1 MDAKKLKKQKE
12 VATKLFKPKPVLL
25 PSGSWRCQVMVRGRR
40 IDVIEDDP
48 ALAHAKALA
57 IKEGLVDED
66 KPVSSM
72 TVGEAIDKYIEI
84 KDAVLSPSTVVG
96 YKRLR
101 KNALQELMDVKLSD
115 LTQERVQRS
124 VNIMAKN
131 KTPKYIRNAHGLLS
145 AALSEYLPEI
155 TLRTTL
161 PPKMKNEIKIPS
173 EKDLRKIISIA
184 TGTEMEL
191 PILLAV
197 WLGLRMSEIRGL
209 TWDCISDDGVI
220 HIKRAIVDG
229 ENGPAEKG
237 TKSYSGYRKIP
248 VPDYIKKLI
257 EKQPNKN
264 EFIIQLSGQAI
275 YKRFSRLCDKA
286 GVNHYRFHDLRH
298 VQASIMLALGVPDKY
313 AMERMG
319 HATNNMLKTV
329 YQHTI
334 KEKQIEVA
342 NAVNNYFS
350 QNLHMNLHTK
360 AVETAE

>member
-1 MDAKKLKKQKE
+1 MDAKKLKKQKD
-12 VATKLFKPKPVLL
+12 VAAKLSKPKPVLL

-57 IKEGLVDED
+57 IKEGLVEED

-72 TVGEAIDKYIEI
+72 TVGEAIDKYIES
-84 KDAVLSPSTVVG
+84 KDAVLSPSTVIG

-101 KNALQELMDVKLSD
+101 KNSLQSLMKVRISD
-115 LTQERVQRS
+115 LTQECVQKA
-124 VNIMAKN
+124 VNSMARE
-131 KTPKYIRNAHGLLS
+131 KTPKYVRNAHGLLT
-145 AALSEYLPEI
+145 AALAEYAPEI
-155 TLRTTL
+155 TLHTTL
-161 PPKMKNEIKIPS
+161 PQKQKVEIEIPS
-173 EKDLRKIISIA
+173 EEELRKIISIA
-184 TGTEMEL
+184 AGTEMEL

-237 TKSYSGYRKIP
+237 TKSYSGYRKITIH
-248 VPDYIKKLI
+248 DYLKRLI
-257 EKQPNKN
+257 ENQPHKN

-275 YKRFSRLCDKA
+275 YKRFSRLCEKA
-286 GVNHYRFHDLRH
+286 GVKHYRFHDLRH

-329 YQHTI
+329 YQHTLTS
-334 KEKQIEVA
+334 KQIEVS
-342 NAVNNYFS
+342 NMVDNYFIGKIS
-350 QNLHMNLHTK
+350 MMGNGQEIESIH
-360 AVETAE
+360 

>member
-12 VATKLFKPKPVLL
+12 VAAKLSKPKPILL
-25 PSGSWRCQVMVRGRR
+25 PSGSWRCQVMVKGRR

-48 ALAHAKALA
+48 AVAHAKALA
-57 IKEGLVDED
+57 LKEGLIEEE
-66 KPVSSM
+66 KPKNGM
-72 TVGEAIDKYIEI
+72 TVGDAIDKYIES
-84 KDAVLSPSTVVG
+84 KDAVLSPSTVIG

-101 KNALQELMDVKLSD
+101 KNALQDLMGIKLSE
-115 LTQERVQRS
+115 LTQERVQRA
-124 VNIMAKN
+124 VNAMAKA
-131 KTPKYIRNAHGLLS
+131 KTPKYVRNAHGLLT
-145 AALSEYLPEI
+145 AALAEYAPEFV
-155 TLRTTL
+155 LRTTL
-161 PPKMKNEIKIPS
+161 PQKRKMEIEIPS
-173 EKDLRKIISIA
+173 EEELKRIVHAA

-209 TWDCISDDGVI
+209 TWDCVSDGVL
-220 HIKRAIVDG
+220 HVKRAIVDG

-237 TKSYSGYRKIP
+237 TKTYSGDRRIP
-248 VPDYIKKLI
+248 LPDYLKGLI
-257 EKQPNKN
+257 EKQERKDDY
-264 EFIIQLSGQAI
+264 IIHLSGQAI
-275 YKRFSRLCDKA
+275 YKRFSRLCKKV

-342 NAVNNYFS
+342 NAVDNYFA
-350 QNLHMNLHTK
+350 QNFHTDLHT
-360 AVETAE
+360 EDAEAT

>member
-1 MDAKKLKKQKE
+1 MDVKKLKKQKE
-12 VATKLFKPKPVLL
+12 VAAKLSKPKPVLL
-25 PSGSWRCQVMVRGRR
+25 PSGSWRCQIMVKGKR

-57 IKEGLVDED
+57 IKEGLVKED
-66 KPVSSM
+66 KPTSSM
-72 TVGEAIDKYIEI
+72 TVGEAIDKYIES
-84 KDAVLSPSTVVG
+84 KDAVLSPSTVIG

-101 KNALQELMDVKLSD
+101 RNVLQELMSEKLSD
-115 LTQERVQRS
+115 LTQERVQRA
-124 VNIMAKN
+124 VNAMAKD
-131 KTPKYIRNAHGLLS
+131 KTPKYVRNAHGLLT
-145 AALSEYLPEI
+145 AALAEYAPEFA
-155 TLRTTL
+155 LRTTL
-161 PPKMKNEIKIPS
+161 PQKRKAEIEIPS
-173 EKDLRKIISIA
+173 EEEIKKIIDTA

-209 TWDCISDDGVI
+209 TWDCVSDGILHV
-220 HIKRAIVDG
+220 KKAIVDG

-237 TKSYSGYRKIP
+237 TKTYSGDRKIP
-248 VPDYIKKLI
+248 LPDYLKCLVENQERKDDY
-257 EKQPNKN
+257 
-264 EFIIQLSGQAI
+264 IIHLSGQAI
-275 YKRFSRLCDKA
+275 YKRFSRLCEKA
-286 GVNHYRFHDLRH
+286 GVKHYRFHDLRH

-342 NAVNNYFS
+342 NAVDNYFTR
-350 QNLHMNLHTK
+350 NLHMNLHK
-360 AVETAE
+360 EDAEAPE